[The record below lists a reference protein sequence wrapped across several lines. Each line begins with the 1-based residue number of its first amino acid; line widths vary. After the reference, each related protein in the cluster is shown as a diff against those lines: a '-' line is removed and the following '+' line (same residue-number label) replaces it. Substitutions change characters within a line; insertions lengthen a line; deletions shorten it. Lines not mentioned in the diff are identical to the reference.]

1 MAGQSKRL
9 KALSAGIDST
19 AVPGILK
26 VTIIPFRH
34 NIAGTG
40 NVGFSE
46 KAREKPARFLE

>member
-19 AVPGILK
+19 VIPGVFK
-26 VTIIPFRH
+26 ATIIPFRH
-34 NIAGTG
+34 NIAEMG

-46 KAREKPARFLE
+46 KARDKPARFLE